1 MHAARDPGR
10 VHTTQERTRW
20 RAAQRHS
27 SGRGFAAC
35 TQPSERVGRG
45 FPIGGGLADKRI
57 FGDLRRCGSRRGA
70 IVFTFAVAFSGLIE
84 WRIVAASERG

>member
-35 TQPSERVGRG
+35 TQPNERIGRG
-45 FPIGGGLADKRI
+45 FPVGGLADKRI
-57 FGDLRRCGSRRGA
+57 FGDLRCCGSRRRA